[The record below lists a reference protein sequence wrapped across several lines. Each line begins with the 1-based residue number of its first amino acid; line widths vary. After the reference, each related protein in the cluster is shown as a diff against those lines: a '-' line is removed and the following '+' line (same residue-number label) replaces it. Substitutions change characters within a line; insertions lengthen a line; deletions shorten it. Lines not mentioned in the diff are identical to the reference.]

1 MKTFLLKCI
10 QFICFSAVCYTAGLI
25 IWERY
30 FPDSFTPNINY
41 KIGSYGHMNSRIKE
55 IPDYPDVDI
64 LILGSSHAYRGF
76 DPRMFAEEGLLV
88 FNLGSSAQTPIQ
100 TKVLLRRYLEELNP
114 KLVIYEV
121 YPGTFSSDGVESALD
136 ILANDDNDFLSIQMS
151 LKINNIKV
159 YNTLIYALFNDIFSL
174 ERDFIEDKIKGS
186 DIYIEGGFVENA
198 LAYNKNAAEQKPSAW
213 NLNQNQ
219 LSAFEDILSA
229 LNENGIEVVLIQA
242 PITSN
247 RYNAYLNN
255 AEIDQYF
262 RGLGYY
268 FNFNEMMNL
277 SDHDHFYDSHHL
289 NQNGVELFNQE
300 VLTILDVN
308 GFLNFDR

>member
-1 MKTFLLKCI
+1 
-10 QFICFSAVCYTAGLI
+10 
-25 IWERY
+25 
-30 FPDSFTPNINY
+30 
-41 KIGSYGHMNSRIKE
+41 MNSRIKE
-55 IPDYPDVDI
+55 IPDYPEVDV

-76 DPRMFAEEGLLV
+76 DPRIFAQYGLNV

-114 KLVIYEV
+114 ELVIYEV

-136 ILANDDNDFLSIQMS
+136 ILANDDNDILSIQMS
-151 LKINNIKV
+151 FKINNIKV
-159 YNTLIYALFNDIFSL
+159 YNTLIYALFNDIFAL

-186 DIYIEGGFVENA
+186 DTYIEGGFVENA
-198 LAYNKNAAEQKPSAW
+198 LAYNKNATDQKPSDW
-213 NLNQNQ
+213 NLKQDQ
-219 LSAFEDILSA
+219 LSAFEDILST

-262 RGLGYY
+262 RGLGHY

-300 VLTILDVN
+300 VLTTLDVN
-308 GFLNFDR
+308 GLLDFDK